1 MSQKCC
7 SYAKILRTCFNRSI
21 NAACSGLLV
30 QGGFIP
36 RFCSN
41 KYLGCLSYFIA
52 FKVYNREGMMRVS
65 FLDNITGSRTEFKS
79 LTCINR
85 SLFVFVGSMIHA
97 LDFRR
102 GYVLVLPTL
111 MCY

>member
-7 SYAKILRTCFNRSI
+7 SYAKILRTGFNRSI

-36 RFCSN
+36 GFCCN

-52 FKVYNREGMMRVS
+52 FKVYNREDIRHVS
-65 FLDNITGSRTEFKS
+65 FFDSITDSRSELKS

-85 SLFVFVGSMIHA
+85 RFFVG
-97 LDFRR
+97 
-102 GYVLVLPTL
+102 
-111 MCY
+111 

>member
-7 SYAKILRTCFNRSI
+7 SYAKIPRTGFNRSI

-36 RFCSN
+36 RFCCN
-41 KYLGCLSYFIA
+41 KYLGCLLYFIV
-52 FKVYNREGMMRVS
+52 FKVYHREDTGQVS
-65 FLDNITGSRTEFKS
+65 FVDNITDSRTELKS

-85 SLFVFVGSMIHA
+85 RFFVGSVFM
-97 LDFRR
+97 D
-102 GYVLVLPTL
+102 
-111 MCY
+111 